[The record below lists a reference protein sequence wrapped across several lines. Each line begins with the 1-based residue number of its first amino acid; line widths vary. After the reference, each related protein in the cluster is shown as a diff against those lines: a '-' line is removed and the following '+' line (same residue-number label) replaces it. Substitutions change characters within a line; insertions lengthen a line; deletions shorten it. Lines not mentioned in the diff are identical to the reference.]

1 MSWRGRVQ
9 ACTRHARPRDG
20 GCTAGGRVLC
30 AARSRLCSSIELLG
44 RPVSFTTF
52 SATNGTVVDVECA
65 VVLLLTYLLARCTSV
80 TPSTYLLTTCFGAPA
95 SAGSSLIT

>member
-1 MSWRGRVQ
+1 M
-9 ACTRHARPRDG
+9 
-20 GCTAGGRVLC
+20 LC

-65 VVLLLTYLLARCTSV
+65 VVLLLTYLVARCTSV

-95 SAGSSLIT
+95 AGSSRQTVI